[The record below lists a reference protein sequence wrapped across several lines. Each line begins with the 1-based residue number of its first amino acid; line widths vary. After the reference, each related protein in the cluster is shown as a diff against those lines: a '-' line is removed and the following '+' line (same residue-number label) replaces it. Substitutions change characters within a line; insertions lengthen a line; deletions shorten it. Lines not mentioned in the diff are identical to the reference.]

1 MLIDIV
7 YLRDLKCSKVP
18 RVCGVSLSISLYF
31 LLFFCFCPPPQYLM
45 GLFLRNVQHDLL
57 QEHRAAASLQQNSNL
72 SLLTSSGT
80 REGRSGSSYRGPRGY
95 RGEESRLSTLA
106 MLLRGQAHER
116 RLQGAAMEARDR
128 LDERLR
134 SAALPPRFSANPPRF
149 VIPHGSL

>member
-1 MLIDIV
+1 MD
-7 YLRDLKCSKVP
+7 
-18 RVCGVSLSISLYF
+18 
-31 LLFFCFCPPPQYLM
+31 CPS
-45 GLFLRNVQHDLL
+45 LRNVQQDLL
-57 QEHRAAASLQQNSNL
+57 QEQRAATSQQQNSNL
-72 SLLTSSGT
+72 SLLTSSST
-80 REGRSGSSYRGPRGY
+80 RDGRAASSGSRGPRGY

-149 VIPHGSL
+149 VIRYSLSPNQRFTHLV

>member
-1 MLIDIV
+1 MEYRTYVD
-7 YLRDLKCSKVP
+7 S
-18 RVCGVSLSISLYF
+18 
-31 LLFFCFCPPPQYLM
+31 CP
-45 GLFLRNVQHDLL
+45 GLRNVQQDLL
-57 QEHRAAASLQQNSNL
+57 QEQRSATSQQQNSNL
-72 SLLTSSGT
+72 SLLTSSNS
-80 REGRSGSSYRGPRGY
+80 RDARASSGSRGLRGY

-149 VIPHGSL
+149 VIPLIS